1 LHRVQGS
8 ATRPGTPLV
17 MHLRMGSYR
26 IAPRAV
32 LRRREGTCFSSPNDD
47 EVGAL
52 RRRDPPGAS
61 AASGAIKLVRLT
73 DDELR
78 LRTLRRQFPPIQGRG
93 PAAVVEL
100 IRQLGPIQSQVPRAP
115 FLTISSRLPGAS
127 YGTVCALFESHQL
140 LKTSNIRGTVHTS
153 VPEQFAWLDAV
164 ARRSRA
170 AQLRTVLKLHQV
182 TPEQLATEIETFA
195 SKDWTPRSEIVAH
208 ARAWMAER
216 EIGGD
221 TQVPDVLSDG
231 LLWGHSGLLRR
242 PRDTRWDKRTD
253 MFHQRAR
260 SLLPDLP
267 DWDFAEAL
275 TRLVPIHL
283 GSYGPALRED
293 LAFFFG
299 TGLGAVDDA
308 LRRLGDKIIRLR
320 GPNDESYLDLATAGD
335 SGQSDP
341 GLRLLPEFDGLL
353 VGYHGRNRI
362 RFVTEQ
368 QLPKVWA
375 KVNGLFSPVVLYAGH
390 LVASWKTI
398 TKGHRTDIEVAML
411 DPHPV
416 LADDLFEDA
425 VAATEQV
432 LDLTITDL
440 RVRPPLR

>member
-1 LHRVQGS
+1 M
-8 ATRPGTPLV
+8 T
-17 MHLRMGSYR
+17 
-26 IAPRAV
+26 
-32 LRRREGTCFSSPNDD
+32 D
-47 EVGAL
+47 E
-52 RRRDPPGAS
+52 D
-61 AASGAIKLVRLT
+61 
-73 DDELR
+73 LR
-78 LRTLRRQFPPIQGRG
+78 LRTLRRQFPPIRGRG
-93 PAAVVEL
+93 PAAVVDL
-100 IRQLGPIQSQVPRAP
+100 IGRLGPIQSQVPRAP
-115 FLTISSRLPGAS
+115 FLTISSRLPGVS

-170 AQLRTVLKLHQV
+170 AQLRSVLKLHQV
-182 TPEQLATEIETFA
+182 TPEQLATEIEAFA
-195 SKDWTPRSEIVAH
+195 SEDWTPRSEIVAH
-208 ARAWMAER
+208 ARAWLAGR
-216 EIGGD
+216 ETD
-221 TQVPDVLSDG
+221 DADQVPDVLSDS

-267 DWDFAEAL
+267 EWDFAEAL
-275 TRLVPIHL
+275 TRLVPVHL
-283 GSYGPALRED
+283 GSYGPVLRED

-308 LRRLGDKIIRLR
+308 LRRLGDEIIQLR
-320 GPNDESYLDLATAGD
+320 GRNDEAYLDLATAPD
-335 SGQSDP
+335 NGQSDP

-353 VGYHGRNRI
+353 VGYHGRNRT
-362 RFVTEQ
+362 RFLTEQ

-375 KVNGLFSPVVLYAGH
+375 KVNGLFSPVVLHGGF

-398 TKGHRTDIEVAML
+398 TKGRRTDIEVTML

-416 LADDLFEDA
+416 LADDLFADA
-425 VAATEQV
+425 IKATEQV
-432 LDLTITDL
+432 LDLTVTDL

>member
-1 LHRVQGS
+1 MASV
-8 ATRPGTPLV
+8 
-17 MHLRMGSYR
+17 R
-26 IAPRAV
+26 I
-32 LRRREGTCFSSPNDD
+32 
-47 EVGAL
+47 
-52 RRRDPPGAS
+52 
-61 AASGAIKLVRLT
+61 VRLT
-73 DDELR
+73 DDDLR
-78 LRTLRRQFPPIQGRG
+78 LRTLGRQFPQVRGRG
-93 PAAVVEL
+93 AAAVVEL

-115 FLTISSRLPGAS
+115 FLTISSRLPGVS
-127 YGTVCALFESHQL
+127 YSTVCALFESHQL

-170 AQLRTVLKLHQV
+170 TQLRSVLKLHRI
-182 TPEQLATEIETFA
+182 TPEQLAAEIETFA

-208 ARAWMAER
+208 ARAWLAER
-216 EIGGD
+216 EARDG
-221 TQVPDVLSDG
+221 THVPDVLSDS

-267 DWDFAEAL
+267 EWDFAEAL
-275 TRLVPIHL
+275 MRLIPVHL
-283 GSYGPALRED
+283 GSYGPVLRED

-299 TGLGAVDDA
+299 AGLGAVDDA
-308 LRRLGDKIIRLR
+308 LRRLGDEIIRLR
-320 GPNDESYLDLATAGD
+320 GPNDEAYLDLATAGD

-341 GLRLLPEFDGLL
+341 GPLDQKLRLLPEFDGLL
-353 VGYHGRNRI
+353 VGYQGRNRT
-362 RFVTEQ
+362 RFLTEQ

-375 KVNGLFSPVVLYAGH
+375 KVNGLFSPVVLYGGH

-398 TKGHRTDIEVAML
+398 TKGRRTDIEVTML

-425 VAATEQV
+425 IAATEHV